1 MKLRFIKDEMGAD
14 RQAAL
19 QKQKKGQRY
28 CIRAI
33 GAVCNRAFCL
43 GRTLGSLERA
53 ERGMSVIYSI
63 CYEMEACGKENI
75 CELKYR

>member
-1 MKLRFIKDEMGAD
+1 MKWGAD

-19 QKQKKGQRY
+19 QKQKKGQQY

-33 GAVCNRAFCL
+33 GAVCYRAFCL

-53 ERGMSVIYSI
+53 ERGMRRFIKGLSGEDHPLVVL
-63 CYEMEACGKENI
+63 N
-75 CELKYR
+75 

>member
-33 GAVCNRAFCL
+33 GAVCYRAFCL

-53 ERGMSVIYSI
+53 ERGMRRFVKDLHV
-63 CYEMEACGKENI
+63 EDHLLVVLN
-75 CELKYR
+75 